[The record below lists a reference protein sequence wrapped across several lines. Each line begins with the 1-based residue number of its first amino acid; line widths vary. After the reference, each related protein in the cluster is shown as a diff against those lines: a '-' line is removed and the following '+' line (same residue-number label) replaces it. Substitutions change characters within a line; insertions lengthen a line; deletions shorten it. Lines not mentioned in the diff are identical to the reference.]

1 MNLTLKR
8 ARFLCTISMFFPFAA
23 FAAHPLITE
32 DTGTQG
38 TGKFQLEAN
47 TEHGYQDGDGSQT
60 HTYITAATLSY
71 GFREN
76 ADLMFTAQ
84 HSETNI
90 LTDGV
95 LDSTGKGLNDV
106 ALDVKWRFYDKDG
119 VSYGIKPG
127 ITFPTGDKNK
137 GLGAG
142 KATYGA
148 MLFSSIEHEP
158 WLFNWHVGYKHNR
171 NDVDERENLWHASAS
186 IWYSIRENL
195 KLAADI
201 GADTN
206 PDKSSSDR
214 PRFLV
219 LGAIYSPN
227 DDMDLDVGI
236 RKEITGPAVN
246 YVALAGLTVR
256 W

>member
-1 MNLTLKR
+1 MNLMPKR
-8 ARFLCTISMFFPFAA
+8 AQLLCAISLFLPFAA

-60 HTYITAATLSY
+60 HAFVTAATLSY
-71 GFREN
+71 GFRED

-84 HSETNI
+84 HSETDV

-95 LDSTGKGLNDV
+95 LDSTGKGFNDV
-106 ALDVKWRFYDKDG
+106 ALDVKWRFYEKDG

-148 MLFSSIEHEP
+148 MLFSSIEQEA
-158 WLFNWHVGYKHNR
+158 WLYNWHVGYKHNR
-171 NDVDERENLWHASAS
+171 NDIGERENLWHVSAS
-186 IWYSIRENL
+186 VCRQIGKEL
-195 KLAADI
+195 MLAADI
-201 GADTN
+201 GTDTN
-206 PDKSSSDR
+206 RDKSSSDR
-214 PRFLV
+214 PRYLV

-236 RKEITGPAVN
+236 RKDITGPAVN